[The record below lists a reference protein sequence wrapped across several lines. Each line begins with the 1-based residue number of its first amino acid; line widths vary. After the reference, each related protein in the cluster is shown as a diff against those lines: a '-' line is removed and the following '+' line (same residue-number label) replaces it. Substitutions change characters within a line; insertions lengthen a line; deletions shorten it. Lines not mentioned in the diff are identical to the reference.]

1 MRYPTLAIGHV
12 DALASERLRGLE
24 PSCDSVA
31 VWRGDGETVSL
42 DELDVVLATFR
53 GELERVGTSPAL
65 TSDKEPFEGELAVAV
80 FAVLDQLPV
89 EVLDDPGFWRYLAM
103 SRFWWFISWREFE
116 SLSSGTLS
124 TYIDGR
130 RNTESIPLRLYLRAK
145 AVAESTDPHI
155 AAGLKK
161 CTDFWRSHVTRVR
174 TGSAPHLAAAFA
186 EMQRDSKLR
195 LPTDELRQFARRLN
209 RLWSNVQLAMYDE
222 REARAVIEELRS

>member
-12 DALASERLRGLE
+12 DALAAERLRGLE

-42 DELDVVLATFR
+42 DDLDAVLAAFR
-53 GELERVGTSPAL
+53 GELERAGTSPEL
-65 TSDKEPFEGELAVAV
+65 TSDKEPFEGELAVAA

-89 EVLDDPGFWRYLAM
+89 EVLDDPGFWRYLGM
-103 SRFWWFISWREFE
+103 SRFWWFIAWREFE

-145 AVAESTDPHI
+145 AVAGSADPHI
-155 AAGLKK
+155 AADLKK
-161 CTDFWRSHVTRVR
+161 CADFWRSHVTRVR

-222 REARAVIEELRS
+222 HEARAVIKELRS